1 MRAAAA
7 WARGS
12 RLARQAPA
20 LVLLWAATAAGA
32 TPAAPPATSMAPT
45 APSTPCAGYPRV
57 ALRVPAGW
65 CAGLAL
71 TAADGLR
78 MPRRLLEVSPG
89 QFWLVDMGSWEPR
102 RGRLLALDLSGARQG
117 PARVQV
123 LAQGLDRPHGLARGP
138 DGRRYIGEA
147 GSVWRTPPG
156 ASVQRET
163 VLQGL
168 PADGAHPLK
177 ELAFG
182 PAGQLYLNVG
192 SATDACRDAR
202 QQQPLPCPETLG
214 PLPRAAVWVA
224 TLGGPGQTL
233 QSLRPHATGLRNSLG
248 LAALP
253 DGAVWQAENSVDYT
267 EADQPAEELNR
278 LGSGSHH
285 GWPECVS
292 DSRGRSVP
300 ARGYAGRA
308 RCPASTAP
316 VQAWP
321 AHVAPLQLWL
331 APPAPAGQPVT
342 PWAGHLLAVWHGYRP
357 AGHRIVAWRL
367 DGGGRPSGPRRELVS
382 GWQAQPG
389 VRPMG
394 APAGVTVDHQGRLW
408 IVDDRNR
415 QVLVVARDAP

>member
-138 DGRRYIGEA
+138 DGRLYIGEA

-156 ASVQRET
+156 ACM
-163 VLQGL
+163 
-168 PADGAHPLK
+168 PA
-177 ELAFG
+177 
-182 PAGQLYLNVG
+182 
-192 SATDACRDAR
+192 C
-202 QQQPLPCPETLG
+202 
-214 PLPRAAVWVA
+214 
-224 TLGGPGQTL
+224 
-233 QSLRPHATGLRNSLG
+233 
-248 LAALP
+248 
-253 DGAVWQAENSVDYT
+253 
-267 EADQPAEELNR
+267 
-278 LGSGSHH
+278 
-285 GWPECVS
+285 
-292 DSRGRSVP
+292 
-300 ARGYAGRA
+300 
-308 RCPASTAP
+308 
-316 VQAWP
+316 
-321 AHVAPLQLWL
+321 
-331 APPAPAGQPVT
+331 
-342 PWAGHLLAVWHGYRP
+342 
-357 AGHRIVAWRL
+357 
-367 DGGGRPSGPRRELVS
+367 
-382 GWQAQPG
+382 
-389 VRPMG
+389 
-394 APAGVTVDHQGRLW
+394 
-408 IVDDRNR
+408 
-415 QVLVVARDAP
+415 

>member
-1 MRAAAA
+1 MLVPAAAA
-7 WARGS
+7 
-12 RLARQAPA
+12 LAAPA
-20 LVLLWAATAAGA
+20 NATQATAAA
-32 TPAAPPATSMAPT
+32 PAAAST
-45 APSTPCAGYPRV
+45 APLGDPTHAANTTRKADCAGYPRV
-57 ALRVPAGW
+57 ALSVPAGW

-78 MPRRLLEVSPG
+78 MPRRLLEISPG
-89 QFWLVDMGSWEPR
+89 RFWLVDMGSWEPH

-138 DGRRYIGEA
+138 DGRLYIGEA

-156 ASVQRET
+156 ATVQRDT

-168 PADGAHPLK
+168 PAEGAHPLK

-182 PAGQLYLNVG
+182 PGGRLYLNVG
-192 SATDACRDAR
+192 SATDACRDAQ
-202 QQQPLPCPETLG
+202 QQQPLPCPETQG
-214 PLPRAAVWVA
+214 PRPRAAVWVA
-224 TLGGPGQTL
+224 TLGGAGHTV
-233 QSLRPHATGLRNSLG
+233 QSLQPHATGLRNSLG
-248 LAALP
+248 LAVLP
-253 DGAVWQAENSVDYT
+253 DGAVWQAENSVDYPD
-267 EADQPAEELNR
+267 AGLPAEELNR
-278 LGSGSHH
+278 LSPGSHH

-292 DSRGRSVP
+292 DARGRSVP

-331 APPAPAGQPVT
+331 APPTPAGQPGT
-342 PWAGHLLAVWHGYRP
+342 PWAGQLLAVWHGYRP

-367 DGGGRPSGPRRELVS
+367 DARGRPSGPRQDLVS
-382 GWQAQPG
+382 GWEAQPG
-389 VRPMG
+389 GRGVG
-394 APAGVTVDHQGRLW
+394 APAGLTVDHQGRLW
-408 IVDDRNR
+408 IVDDRHR
-415 QVLVVARDAP
+415 QVLVVAREAG